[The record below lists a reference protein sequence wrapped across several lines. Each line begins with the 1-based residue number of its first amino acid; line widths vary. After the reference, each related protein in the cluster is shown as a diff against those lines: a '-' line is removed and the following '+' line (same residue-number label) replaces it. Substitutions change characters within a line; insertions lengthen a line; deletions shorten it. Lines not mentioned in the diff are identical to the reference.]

1 MTFKMEWYGEKVL
14 EATNSVCAK
23 VSKDIAEDVM
33 EDAKRIL
40 SRKAKTKTEDGLLTQ
55 FSITDSKYK
64 DGGSLV
70 WCQGPGNWHE
80 PYHASF
86 VELGTPNKAGKR
98 HGSVEAK
105 PFMRPAA
112 SKNKRNAKRKFE
124 QALDKL

>member
-33 EDAKRIL
+33 EDAKALLR
-40 SRKAKTKTEDGLLTQ
+40 RKAKTTTETGLLSQ
-55 FSITDSKYK
+55 FSVEDSKYK

-70 WCQGPGNWHE
+70 WCQGPKNWHP

-86 VELGTPNKAGKR
+86 VEMGTFKD
-98 HGSVEAK
+98 EAK

-112 SKNKRNAKRKFE
+112 RKNKRNAKIKFE
-124 QALDKL
+124 RALDKL

>member
-23 VSKDIAEDVM
+23 VSEDIAEDVM

-70 WCQGPGNWHE
+70 WCQGPKNWS
-80 PYHASF
+80 PPFHASF
-86 VELGTPNKAGKR
+86 VELGTFKD
-98 HGSVEAK
+98 EAK
-105 PFMRPAA
+105 PFMRPAVR
-112 SKNKRNAKRKFE
+112 KNKLNAKRKLE
-124 QALDKL
+124 QALVKL